1 MSSQS
6 YKYKLH
12 LGDGDSRT
20 IEYQLAQKDI
30 WMNSLDLFVENL
42 ENQHP
47 DLSCKVK
54 KGKLLDSDGAE
65 IGPRDPQSFQSMAP
79 DADLYLRVPDSKGM
93 FKLIK

>member
-1 MSSQS
+1 MI

-12 LGDGDSRT
+12 LLPNGDT
-20 IEYQLAQKDI
+20 HEIEYELAKEDE
-30 WMNSLDLFVENL
+30 WKNSLPLFVDEL
-42 ENQHP
+42 KNQHP